1 MTLPSDLPT
10 PSRRSP
16 GSARQQLLAVARQL
30 FITRGIDAVS
40 YGDIAQE
47 VGSTRANIHYHFG
60 NKSELV
66 SEVFALTFAEVK
78 LVLTEIWLSPNQP
91 LMARLDL
98 LFSDAKAR
106 FEEFNLAG
114 QERLPWSLSARA
126 LLGFSAMEAEVSEG
140 IHAMSEY
147 FEECVTHA
155 VQLAVGAGELKADT
169 PVEDVVLMITPLW
182 HFGSPITQFSGIQ
195 RLQNH
200 YEAVKRTIRA
210 AYGTEV

>member
-106 FEEFNLAG
+106 FEEFNSAG

-147 FEECVTHA
+147 CEEC
-155 VQLAVGAGELKADT
+155 
-169 PVEDVVLMITPLW
+169 
-182 HFGSPITQFSGIQ
+182 
-195 RLQNH
+195 
-200 YEAVKRTIRA
+200 
-210 AYGTEV
+210 